1 MSADDS
7 SSYLDRFKTVQPKV
21 QTDDVCSS
29 NKDVGSSDKHVA
41 SNKDVGSTNKDVGS
55 SDKHV
60 ASNKDVGSTNKDV
73 GSSDKHVASNKDVGS
88 SDKHVASNKD
98 VGSSDKHVASNKDVG
113 STNKDVGSSDKHVA
127 SNKDV
132 GDREEAEDSIIR
144 EAVQNSD
151 SKITIWSPLTAAM
164 LQYFRRKTPMFSMSS
179 RGREIIES
187 ALEEK
192 YPELSKRIR
201 DEMQKGNNIR

>member
-7 SSYLDRFKTVQPKV
+7 SSYLNRFKTVQPKV
-21 QTDDVCSS
+21 PTDEQPSSEVVSS
-29 NKDVGSSDKHVA
+29 NKDVGSSY
-41 SNKDVGSTNKDVGS
+41 KDVGNEKVVT
-55 SDKHV
+55 SD
-60 ASNKDVGSTNKDV
+60 NL
-73 GSSDKHVASNKDVGS
+73 
-88 SDKHVASNKD
+88 
-98 VGSSDKHVASNKDVG
+98 
-113 STNKDVGSSDKHVA
+113 
-127 SNKDV
+127 
-132 GDREEAEDSIIR
+132 EDSLIR

-192 YPELSKRIR
+192 YPELSKRIK
-201 DEMQKGNNIR
+201 DEMQKGN

>member
-21 QTDDVCSS
+21 QTDEQPEV
-29 NKDVGSSDKHVA
+29 VA

-55 SDKHV
+55 
-60 ASNKDVGSTNKDV
+60 
-73 GSSDKHVASNKDVGS
+73 
-88 SDKHVASNKD
+88 
-98 VGSSDKHVASNKDVG
+98 
-113 STNKDVGSSDKHVA
+113 
-127 SNKDV
+127 
-132 GDREEAEDSIIR
+132 EEVVTSEDSIIR

-192 YPELSKRIR
+192 YPELSKRIK
-201 DEMQKGNNIR
+201 DEMQKGN

>member
-7 SSYLDRFKTVQPKV
+7 SSYLNRFKTVHPKV
-21 QTDDVCSS
+21 PIDEQLSSGVVSS
-29 NKDVGSSDKHVA
+29 NKYVGPSDKDVGSDEVVTSD
-41 SNKDVGSTNKDVGS
+41 NLDDLL
-55 SDKHV
+55 
-60 ASNKDVGSTNKDV
+60 
-73 GSSDKHVASNKDVGS
+73 
-88 SDKHVASNKD
+88 
-98 VGSSDKHVASNKDVG
+98 
-113 STNKDVGSSDKHVA
+113 
-127 SNKDV
+127 
-132 GDREEAEDSIIR
+132 IR

-192 YPELSKRIR
+192 YPELSKRIK
-201 DEMQKGNNIR
+201 DEMQKGN

>member
-7 SSYLDRFKTVQPKV
+7 SSYLNRFKTVKPKV
-21 QTDDVCSS
+21 PTDEQLSSEAVSS
-29 NKDVGSSDKHVA
+29 NKDIGPSD
-41 SNKDVGSTNKDVGS
+41 KDVGSEEVVT
-55 SDKHV
+55 SD
-60 ASNKDVGSTNKDV
+60 NQ
-73 GSSDKHVASNKDVGS
+73 
-88 SDKHVASNKD
+88 
-98 VGSSDKHVASNKDVG
+98 
-113 STNKDVGSSDKHVA
+113 
-127 SNKDV
+127 
-132 GDREEAEDSIIR
+132 EDLLIR

-192 YPELSKRIR
+192 YPELSKRIK
-201 DEMQKGNNIR
+201 DEMQKGN

>member
-1 MSADDS
+1 VSADDSS

-21 QTDDVCSS
+21 QPEE
-29 NKDVGSSDKHVA
+29 VGA
-41 SNKDVGSTNKDVGS
+41 SNKDVGSTNKDAGS
-55 SDKHV
+55 SDKDV
-60 ASNKDVGSTNKDV
+60 VSSNKDVG
-73 GSSDKHVASNKDVGS
+73 G
-88 SDKHVASNKD
+88 
-98 VGSSDKHVASNKDVG
+98 
-113 STNKDVGSSDKHVA
+113 
-127 SNKDV
+127 
-132 GDREEAEDSIIR
+132 REEEVVTSEDSIIR

-201 DEMQKGNNIR
+201 DEMQKKQL

>member
-7 SSYLDRFKTVQPKV
+7 SSYLDRFKTVQSKV
-21 QTDDVCSS
+21 QTEKV
-29 NKDVGSSDKHVA
+29 
-41 SNKDVGSTNKDVGS
+41 
-55 SDKHV
+55 
-60 ASNKDVGSTNKDV
+60 
-73 GSSDKHVASNKDVGS
+73 VASNKDVGS
-88 SDKHVASNKD
+88 SDKDIGSTNKD
-98 VGSSDKHVASNKDVG
+98 AG
-113 STNKDVGSSDKHVA
+113 STNKDVVST
-127 SNKDV
+127 NKDV
-132 GDREEAEDSIIR
+132 GGREEEVVTSEDSIIR

-192 YPELSKRIR
+192 YPELSKRIK
-201 DEMQKGNNIR
+201 DEMEKKK